1 MRVPKLFFGLVAVA
15 LLSGCVAQ
23 TPGTLAKPPE
33 SSSSPS
39 ASASAASA
47 APISWLI
54 DFNAVGPLTIQ
65 GSFSAEAG
73 KVAPYSR
80 ESPTACPSPVASAF
94 SHDGSPTVLVRV
106 AGTGS
111 NVISTIFVSRDAA
124 VLSGSGILVATA
136 KGIGIGSSESNVIA
150 AYPEAIR
157 SAQPDFNA
165 YWLSNGEARHL
176 VFRVRGGIVDGI
188 SLQADQQYYWDYC
201 GTSNG

>member
-1 MRVPKLFFGLVAVA
+1 MRVPKLIFGLVAVA
-15 LLSGCVAQ
+15 LLSGCIAQ

-39 ASASAASA
+39 ASAAST

-54 DFNAVGPLTIQ
+54 DFNAVGPFTIR

-80 ESPTACPSPVASAF
+80 ESPTTCPSSVASAF
-94 SHDGSPTVLVRV
+94 SHDGSPSVLVRV

-111 NVISTIFVSRDAA
+111 DVISNIFVSRDAA
-124 VLSGSGILVATA
+124 VPEGSGILVATA
-136 KGIGIGSSESNVIA
+136 RGIGISSSESNVIA
-150 AYPEAIR
+150 AYPDAIK
-157 SAQPDFNA
+157 SAQPGFNA
-165 YWLSNGEARHL
+165 YWLGNGEARHL